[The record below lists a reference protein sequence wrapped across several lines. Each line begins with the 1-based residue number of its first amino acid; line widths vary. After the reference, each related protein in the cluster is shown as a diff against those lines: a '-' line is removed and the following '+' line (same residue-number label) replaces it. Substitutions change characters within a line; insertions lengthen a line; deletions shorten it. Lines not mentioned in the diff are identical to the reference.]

1 MAVDGGESR
10 WAGRSRA
17 REAAVQMLYQVEVG
31 QLTVNDASRLHGV
44 VGAPDVSGLDPDADA
59 YAKALVRGAWEDRA
73 AIDEHIA
80 DAARNWRVERMTVLD
95 RTVLR
100 LAVHELLAHPETPP
114 KVVIDEAIDLARSY
128 SGDEAAKFV
137 NGVLDGVFRKLREE
151 GKVIE

>member
-1 MAVDGGESR
+1 MAVDDGGSR
-10 WAGRSRA
+10 WASRSRA

-31 QLTVNDASRLHGV
+31 QLTVNDASQLHSL
-44 VGAPDVSGLDPDADA
+44 VGAPDVAGLDEDAQG
-59 YAKALVRGAWEDRA
+59 YANALTRGAWDDRA
-73 AIDEHIA
+73 AIDERIA

-100 LAVHELLAHPETPP
+100 LAVHELLGHPETPP
-114 KVVIDEAIDLARSY
+114 RVVIDEAIGLARNY

-137 NGVLDGVFRKLREE
+137 NGVLDGVFRKLKEE

>member
-1 MAVDGGESR
+1 MAVDEAGSR

-31 QLTVNDASRLHGV
+31 NLTVNDASRLHGL
-44 VGAPDVSGLDPDADA
+44 VGAPDVTGLDEEAEA
-59 YAKALVRGAWEDRA
+59 YATALTRGAWDDRA
-73 AIDEHIA
+73 TIDEYIA
-80 DAARNWRVERMTVLD
+80 EAARNWRVERMAVLD

-100 LAVHELLAHPETPP
+100 LAVHELLGHPETPP
-114 KVVIDEAIDLARSY
+114 KVVIDQAIDLARSY

-151 GKVIE
+151 GRVTG

>member
-1 MAVDGGESR
+1 MAVDEGESR

-44 VGAPDVSGLDPDADA
+44 VGAPDVSGLDEEAEA
-59 YAKALVRGAWEDRA
+59 YANALVRGAWESRG
-73 AIDEHIA
+73 AIDERIA

-137 NGVLDGVFRKLREE
+137 NGVLDGVYRKLKDER
-151 GKVIE
+151 KIVP